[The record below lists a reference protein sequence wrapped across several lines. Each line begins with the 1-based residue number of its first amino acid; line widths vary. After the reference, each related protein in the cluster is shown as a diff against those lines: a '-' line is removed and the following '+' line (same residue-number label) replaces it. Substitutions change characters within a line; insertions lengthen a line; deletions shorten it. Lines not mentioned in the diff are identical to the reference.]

1 MGVAPNVVI
10 GWVLAVAAVALGYV
24 QWGWPGVALGVS
36 VVVFWLLLQF
46 SRAMRVM
53 KMAGAAPLGHVDSAV
68 MLHAK
73 LSKGMTLMQILPLT
87 RSLGVKVSDVPEIF
101 EWRDTSGAVLRVE
114 LVGGRCSAWALE
126 RGEP

>member
-1 MGVAPNVVI
+1 MGIAPNVVI
-10 GWVLAVAAVALGYV
+10 GWALAVAAVALGYV

-53 KMAGAAPLGHVDSAV
+53 KTAGAAPLGHVDSAV

-87 RSLGVKVSDVPEIF
+87 RSLGVKVSDVPETF

-114 LVGGRCSAWALE
+114 LARGRCNAWTLR